1 MNEKKCPSCGA
12 ESKQHSN
19 GHNRSGTQRIWCRHC
34 GKTYTIEPKQREY
47 PSETKDA
54 AIKMYYSGVSG
65 RGVANYFGF
74 NKSNVVRW
82 LKKTDSRDG

>member
-1 MNEKKCPSCGA
+1 MNCPFCGQ
-12 ESKQHSN
+12 EGKQVNN
-19 GHNRSGTQRIWCRHC
+19 GHNRSGTQRVLCRTC
-34 GKTYTIEPKQREY
+34 GKTHTLEPKRREI
-47 PSETKDA
+47 SEKVREN

-82 LKKTDSRDG
+82 LKKTEH